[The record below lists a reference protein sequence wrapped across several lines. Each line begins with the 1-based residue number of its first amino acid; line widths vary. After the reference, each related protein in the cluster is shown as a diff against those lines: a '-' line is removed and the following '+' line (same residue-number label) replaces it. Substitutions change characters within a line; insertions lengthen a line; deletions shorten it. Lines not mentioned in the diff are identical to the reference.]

1 MVMQPQLGILR
12 ITPIGNTR
20 KHENDSAL
28 SSSLIRFR
36 IQVPDT
42 EIKDNCEG
50 GRNSK
55 GYGRARLE
63 INSLFASCLAVSENR
78 QKRWPKFKKKTIDAV

>member
-1 MVMQPQLGILR
+1 VVTQSQLGILR
-12 ITPIGNTR
+12 ITPIGNIR

-28 SSSLIRFR
+28 ASSLIRFR

-50 GRNSK
+50 GPDSK
-55 GYGRARLE
+55 GYGRAGLA
-63 INSLFASCLAVSENR
+63 INSLFASCLTVSEHR
-78 QKRWPKFKKKTIDAV
+78 QKRWPKFEKETIDKF